1 MMIIKSVD
9 FSKLFDTLRFFFN
22 THLDKKRLSKIED
35 QLMENIRILADA
47 NFKCY
52 QANMTVIAER
62 KKDKVDTR
70 LISDMELQAR
80 TVGERRV
87 KAKTA
92 INSLL
97 NSIYPLTDK
106 KKVEPESLINDDI
119 VYSVGEMIDRLT
131 IEQIKMADYQS
142 RLNEGAVSEA
152 TEMVKKIKQSQ
163 LWSERVRRYL
173 ELKLQEIEQKGFY
186 EYVEEMRTYDLS
198 GIRDVF

>member
-1 MMIIKSVD
+1 MIIKSVD